1 MHLETK
7 SIRPNPLILW
17 AGFELTPLTRSKN
30 SYSFPSSLYFLFKQA
45 NGFESNFVRSRGL
58 YNNLELAA
66 STGLVHLGDKQ
77 NGVNTLGGFYLL
89 GHFVTTVK
97 AFDSFIDGAL
107 RSYQWG

>member
-89 GHFVTTVK
+89 GH
-97 AFDSFIDGAL
+97 
-107 RSYQWG
+107 W